1 MKDYDSEFILNPNIS
16 RRSFLSRSVSIAITA
31 TCSLNALSVFAKT
44 FNLDEDDLITLFSH
58 EFTGFNGE
66 TLDPVTGNYMLGNGY
81 RAYNPTLIR
90 FMSQDSLS
98 PFAEAGINAYQYC
111 SGDPINRSD
120 PSGHLDGLKLGLGIF
135 AVLVG
140 IAGAVDAPFT
150 GGTSLAVAAGVI
162 GSAAGAISGGLTIA
176 SAVVAEINPD
186 VADKLDIASW
196 AFTGIS
202 LVAGAVGAAGGI
214 YQGTKAPGFISK
226 LSKGKLGNSRL
237 KVDIKFRPKSQVKAR
252 RIALESDEL
261 KSGKKIINT
270 QQKVTP
276 ISMKNE
282 NGVVFK
288 APETVNK
295 IEKFGESGFFGSR
308 MIKTYTPRQSMT
320 SWKGGL
326 TVAKTMIDQVGA
338 IGSGGIGITIKAT
351 ALAEKETTLSNQN
364 FAALSNMSANQ
375 YLDRVSA
382 PGLSRTSILSAETN
396 PASINS
402 QIRQG
407 IYTS

>member
-1 MKDYDSEFILNPNIS
+1 MKNYDSEFIFNPNIS
-16 RRSFLSRSVSIAITA
+16 RRKFLSRSVSIAITA

-120 PSGHLDGLKLGLGIF
+120 PSGHLDSLKLGLGIL

-140 IAGAVDAPFT
+140 IAGVIAAPLT
-150 GGTSLAVAAGVI
+150 GGSSLAIAGGVI

-202 LVAGAVGAAGGI
+202 LVAGLMGHIYLIFSYFKRESKNELNKIYNNAYGLTLMALFFTMFGTILGGIWADQSWGRFWGWDPKENGALLIVLWHLMMLHLRISGMVKPLGYAVGISLVNIIVAIAWFGVNLLNIGLHS
-214 YQGTKAPGFISK
+214 YGFTDNVATNLFLFIC
-226 LSKGKLGNSRL
+226 
-237 KVDIKFRPKSQVKAR
+237 I
-252 RIALESDEL
+252 EL
-261 KSGKKIINT
+261 I
-270 QQKVTP
+270 
-276 ISMKNE
+276 
-282 NGVVFK
+282 F
-288 APETVNK
+288 
-295 IEKFGESGFFGSR
+295 
-308 MIKTYTPRQSMT
+308 
-320 SWKGGL
+320 
-326 TVAKTMIDQVGA
+326 
-338 IGSGGIGITIKAT
+338 
-351 ALAEKETTLSNQN
+351 
-364 FAALSNMSANQ
+364 
-375 YLDRVSA
+375 
-382 PGLSRTSILSAETN
+382 ILSFYFLN
-396 PASINS
+396 KKKVSLNI
-402 QIRQG
+402 
-407 IYTS
+407 